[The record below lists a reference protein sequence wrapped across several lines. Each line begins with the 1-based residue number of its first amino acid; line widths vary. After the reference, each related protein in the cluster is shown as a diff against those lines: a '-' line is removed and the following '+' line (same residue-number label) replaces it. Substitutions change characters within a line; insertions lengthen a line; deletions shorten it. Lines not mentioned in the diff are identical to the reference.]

1 MLELSIVL
9 IVVGVLLVAV
19 MNFRSTSQDRSAENA
34 DDFQDQIVLSIYDF
48 AGRNYRLPC
57 ADTDGDGYEGAGS
70 PGICLAADS
79 SYLVGGVPFKTL
91 GLLTPTEFGQGF
103 EKKFL
108 YGVYRNTAND
118 SDLARL
124 AERTSDVAG
133 DSGYLQL
140 DDFRKALRNAGATLS
155 GVTEESRIHVTG
167 DGAGA
172 GAPDCSTNR
181 VQNIAFFV
189 VNGGGQDADGNG
201 TPFDGVN
208 APLTWPSGGSTCIA
222 SPNAPVTALFDDKA
236 RAIGF
241 AELLVMFP
249 ARLNF

>member
-9 IVVGVLLVAV
+9 VVVGVLLVAV
-19 MNFRSTSQDRSAENA
+19 MNFRSPSRDRSAENA

-48 AGRNYRLPC
+48 AGRNFRLPC

-70 PGICLAADS
+70 PGSCTTADT
-79 SYLVGGVPFKTL
+79 SYQVGGVPFKTL
-91 GLLTPTEFGQGF
+91 GLLTPTVFGLGF
-103 EKKFL
+103 EKNFA
-108 YGVYRNTAND
+108 YGVYRNTAID
-118 SDLARL
+118 SDLAVL

-155 GVTEESRIHVTG
+155 LATDSSRIHVTG
-167 DGAGA
+167 DGASA
-172 GAPDCSTNR
+172 GSLNCSTNR
-181 VQNIAFFV
+181 VRNIAFFV
-189 VNGGGQDADGNG
+189 ANGGGQDADGNG
-201 TPFDGVN
+201 SPFDGVN

-222 SPNAPVTALFDDKA
+222 SPNAPVTALYDDKA

-241 AELLVMFP
+241 AELLGYVS
-249 ARLNF
+249 R